1 MDRVRLPPQSYPSL
15 WCKSDLQLLICTII
29 FDILVLMIRRDIED
43 ELLESARKYPVVTI
57 LGPRQAGKTTL
68 ARSVFPDR
76 AYYSLEDPDLRIFAE
91 SDPRGFLA
99 GAGEKG
105 VILDEIQRLPILLSY
120 LQGLVDRDPRRGRFI
135 LTGSHQPSLSASIA
149 QSLAGR
155 TAVLS
160 LWPLSAHELK
170 RLGPLP
176 APFQMAIKGFF
187 PALHEKGLDPRR
199 FFNSYLQTY
208 VERDLRAMVQVR
220 DLSSFQKFLVLVAGR
235 IGNLINL
242 ASLSND
248 TGVST
253 TTVKNWLSVLK
264 ASYILFE
271 LPPWFENVGK
281 RLVRSSK
288 LYFVDTGLASF
299 LLGLQTEDQV
309 KRDPLRGSLYEN
321 LVVGEIMKGAI
332 NRGRRPDLF
341 FYRDSKGNEVDLL
354 VREGGRIFPVEIK
367 SSETFTRDFLRGLE
381 HFKALGLPRTAR
393 GLVLYNGEPE
403 FETEGL
409 RISNPFSHDR
419 DLWDLVTGSA
429 LPS

>member
-1 MDRVRLPPQSYPSL
+1 
-15 WCKSDLQLLICTII
+15 
-29 FDILVLMIRRDIED
+29 
-43 ELLESARKYPVVTI
+43 
-57 LGPRQAGKTTL
+57 
-68 ARSVFPDR
+68 
-76 AYYSLEDPDLRIFAE
+76 
-91 SDPRGFLA
+91 
-99 GAGEKG
+99 
-105 VILDEIQRLPILLSY
+105 
-120 LQGLVDRDPRRGRFI
+120 
-135 LTGSHQPSLSASIA
+135 
-149 QSLAGR
+149 
-155 TAVLS
+155 
-160 LWPLSAHELK
+160 
-170 RLGPLP
+170 
-176 APFQMAIKGFF
+176 MAIKGFF
-187 PALHEKGLDPRR
+187 SALHEKGLDPRR

-208 VERDLRAMVQVR
+208 LERDLRAMVRVR
-220 DLSSFQKFLVLVAGR
+220 DLSSFLKFLVLVAGR

-271 LPPWFENVGK
+271 LPPRFENVGK

-288 LYFVDTGLASF
+288 LYFVGTGLASF

-321 LVVGEIMKGAI
+321 LVVGEITKGAI
-332 NRGRRPDLF
+332 NRGRRPNLF
-341 FYRDSKGNEVDLL
+341 FYRNSKGNEVDLL
-354 VREGGRIFPVEIK
+354 VREGGRIFPIGIK
-367 SSETFTRDFLRGLE
+367 SSEPFTRNFLRGLE

-409 RISNPFSHDR
+409 RISNPFFHDR

>member
-1 MDRVRLPPQSYPSL
+1 
-15 WCKSDLQLLICTII
+15 
-29 FDILVLMIRRDIED
+29 
-43 ELLESARKYPVVTI
+43 
-57 LGPRQAGKTTL
+57 
-68 ARSVFPDR
+68 
-76 AYYSLEDPDLRIFAE
+76 
-91 SDPRGFLA
+91 
-99 GAGEKG
+99 
-105 VILDEIQRLPILLSY
+105 
-120 LQGLVDRDPRRGRFI
+120 
-135 LTGSHQPSLSASIA
+135 
-149 QSLAGR
+149 
-155 TAVLS
+155 
-160 LWPLSAHELK
+160 
-170 RLGPLP
+170 
-176 APFQMAIKGFF
+176 MAIKGFF

-309 KRDPLRGSLYEN
+309 KRESS
-321 LVVGEIMKGAI
+321 GEVCMKTWW
-332 NRGRRPDLF
+332 
-341 FYRDSKGNEVDLL
+341 SE
-354 VREGGRIFPVEIK
+354 K
-367 SSETFTRDFLRGLE
+367 S
-381 HFKALGLPRTAR
+381 
-393 GLVLYNGEPE
+393 
-403 FETEGL
+403 
-409 RISNPFSHDR
+409 
-419 DLWDLVTGSA
+419 
-429 LPS
+429 